1 MTEQEFFELA
11 ARWSVGHLQLLK
23 LIGEGHDSWKL
34 LAEAMSHVPERTLR
48 YWLKQLTG
56 EAMWRDGGWMNTKC
70 PALVQTR
77 KHPHDKGRQFLLSTG
92 GEQILLLSHKALRV
106 NGTLES
112 QAAEFRRPGRYSYGP
127 RARLQDSADLPEPC
141 EARRTAGAS
150 ED

>member
-23 LIGEGHDSWKL
+23 LIAEGRDSWKL

-56 EAMWRDGGWMNTKC
+56 EAMWRDGGWTNTKC

-92 GEQILLLSHKALRV
+92 GEQVLHVAGQVFAVSGNVGEPI
-106 NGTLES
+106 
-112 QAAEFRRPGRYSYGP
+112 AA
-127 RARLQDSADLPEPC
+127 
-141 EARRTAGAS
+141 
-150 ED
+150 